1 MAIKSDWQ
9 SGIDKQNLDESDY
22 SERRD
27 NPWSNPEICNKW
39 V

>member
-9 SGIDKQNLDESDY
+9 SGIDRHLVESDY